1 MKRVRIAR
9 DIMVTKLVTVT
20 PETDV
25 FQAISNLLKNNFT
38 AAPVVDGKG
47 KYLGVFSERPCLTVM
62 MAVAKAA
69 GEDLLQSASLPS
81 AKHVMAKN
89 LVTLKPDDD
98 VFDAIAL
105 LLQRRISGAP
115 VLDSNKR
122 FLGSFSEQ
130 TSMSVLLDAAYQ
142 QMPTSR
148 VRSFINPDRKRII
161 GEDLGLLDIAQ
172 KFLDTLYRRLPV
184 LRGETLVGQ
193 ISRRDILRSAQT
205 FYATKP
211 SRLDAWRDWLT
222 GGNSVRSTER
232 THVSAYMDVTAPTIG
247 SDTDVLRIAHIFRDT
262 SARRLPVVEEGRLM
276 GQISRRDLLYAINDL
291 IAHSPKRENTLLYL
305 SSLDHANP
313 PIG

>member
-1 MKRVRIAR
+1 
-9 DIMVTKLVTVT
+9 MVTKLVTVT

-25 FQAISNLLKNNFT
+25 FQAIANLLKYNFT
-38 AAPVVDGKG
+38 AAPVVDERGR
-47 KYLGVFSERPCLTVM
+47 YLGVFSERPCLSVM
-62 MAVAKAA
+62 MAVAGAA
-69 GEDLLQSASLPS
+69 GEDVVRNAHLPR
-81 AKHVMAKN
+81 AKDVMAKN
-89 LVTLKPDDD
+89 LVTLTPDAD

-115 VLDSNKR
+115 VLDSNSR

-130 TSMSVLLDAAYQ
+130 TSMTVLLDAAYQ

-161 GEDLGLLDIAQ
+161 SEDLDLLEIAR

-193 ISRRDILRSAQT
+193 ISRRDVLRSAQT
-205 FYATKP
+205 VYATRP
-211 SRLDAWRDWLT
+211 SRLEAWRDWLT
-222 GGNSVRSTER
+222 GANTARSTEQ
-232 THVSAYMDVTAPTIG
+232 THVSAYMDTTAPTITEN
-247 SDTDVLRIAHIFRDT
+247 TDLLRIAHIFRQT
-262 SARRLPVVEEGRLM
+262 SARRLPVVEDGKLS

-305 SSLDHANP
+305 SSLDHADP
-313 PIG
+313 PIQ